1 MKWLVIILFFI
12 YSSTSSAQELVELGV
27 KFSLKDTVL
36 SIKLLDGKYKH
47 IKVVESKSDPFLEF
61 EIIKDYYFEGEV
73 VHDHKLHTNYGV
85 IIIEIISENKKKKF
99 KFIRNK
105 PSN

>member
-1 MKWLVIILFFI
+1 MKWLVTMLFFI

-47 IKVVESKSDPFLEF
+47 IKVVESKPDPFLEF
-61 EIIKDYYFEGEV
+61 EIIKDYYFEGDVE
-73 VHDHKLHTNYGV
+73 HDHKLHLNYGV
-85 IIIEIISENKKKKF
+85 IIIEIISGNKKKKF